1 VSATSTPRRGELLVA
16 PARETADTAS
26 ARQSASGTGAI
37 YVYTKR
43 CMDVV
48 GALLLL
54 LVSAPVFLLIAVLIV
69 LDSRGPA
76 FYRQERVGA
85 RGRRR
90 GRRIE
95 WEERRFRILKFRT
108 MACDADRSP
117 VHERFVESFV
127 AGGQLCDSGAFKL
140 CDDPRV
146 TRIGRF
152 LRATSLDEL
161 PQLINVLRGTMSLV
175 GPRPVPPY
183 EVAHYQPWHRERL
196 AATPG
201 MTGPWQIQGRGR
213 VSFEEM
219 VRLDIQYVREAS
231 LRHDLVLLLRTLP
244 AVWSKDGAR

>member
-1 VSATSTPRRGELLVA
+1 MSATSTPRRGELLVA
-16 PARETADTAS
+16 PARETADIAS
-26 ARQSASGTGAI
+26 KRQSAGGTGAI

-43 CMDVV
+43 CTDVV

-54 LVSAPVFLLIAVLIV
+54 LVSAPVLLLIALLIV

-90 GRRIE
+90 GRRIV

-108 MACDADRSP
+108 MVRDADRAP
-117 VHERFVESFV
+117 VHEQFIESFV
-127 AGGQLCDSGAFKL
+127 AGGGAADGDFKL
-140 CDDPRV
+140 RGDARV
-146 TRIGRF
+146 TRVGRF

-175 GPRPVPPY
+175 GPRPVPAY
-183 EVAHYQPWHRERL
+183 EVALYQPWHRERL
-196 AATPG
+196 AAMPG
-201 MTGPWQIQGRGR
+201 MTGPWQVHGRGR
-213 VSFEEM
+213 VSFDDM